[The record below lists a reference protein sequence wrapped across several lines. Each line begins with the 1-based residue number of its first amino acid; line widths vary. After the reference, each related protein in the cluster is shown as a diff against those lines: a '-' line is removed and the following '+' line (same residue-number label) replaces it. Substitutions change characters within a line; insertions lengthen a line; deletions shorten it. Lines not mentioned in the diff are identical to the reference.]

1 MSVMT
6 ALMSGVRAMG
16 ETGYDQT
23 WLDLDEIKF
32 MCVWYKSHLTY

>member
-1 MSVMT
+1 MT

-23 WLDLDEIKF
+23 WLDLDYIKF
-32 MCVWYKSHLTY
+32 VCVWYKSHLTY